1 MEYLICAVIGYL
13 FGCFSTSYVVGKLNG
28 FDIREKGSN
37 NAGASNT
44 FVLLGLKAGVVVA
57 VIDVLKAFLAAY
69 ICRKLFPFNPYA
81 GVIGGVGAVIGHIFP
96 FYMRFKGGKGL
107 ASFMGMVL
115 SMDWRAFLLFAAV
128 ITVITLITNYI
139 AIATLTTAVSYPIY
153 VFIVLGS
160 TVAALI
166 IAGASIVM
174 VLKHIINIKRIIKG
188 EEIGLRKPK
197 EQSAGD

>member
-1 MEYLICAVIGYL
+1 MEYVICAFIGYM

-44 FVLLGLKAGVVVA
+44 FVLLGLKAGVVVGL
-57 VIDVLKAFLAAY
+57 VDVLKAFLAAY
-69 ICRKLFPFNPYA
+69 LCRKLFPAIPYA
-81 GVIGGVGAVIGHIFP
+81 GVVGGVCAVIGHIFP

-115 SMDWRAFLLFAAV
+115 SMDWRAFLLFAVV

-139 AIATLTTAVSYPIY
+139 AIATLTTAVAYPLY
-153 VFIVLGS
+153 VLFVLGS
-160 TVAALI
+160 AVAAMI
-166 IAGASIVM
+166 IAAASVIM
-174 VLKHIINIKRIIKG
+174 FFKHIINIKRIIKG

-197 EQSAGD
+197 EQLSGD